1 MKSHVCKFT
10 VVLFLLSYTAC
21 LSAQINGKILDA
33 KTGQPLSGA
42 NIYSDKGVGITMS
55 DEKGEFIIKDGEPL
69 QGIDTCLLYT
79 SPSPRDS

>member
-42 NIYSDKGVGITMS
+42 NIYSDKGVGITMKKVS
-55 DEKGEFIIKDGEPL
+55 SSLKTENLCRGLIQSVF
-69 QGIDTCLLYT
+69 LLWAI
-79 SPSPRDS
+79 

>member
-42 NIYSDKGVGITMS
+42 NIYSDKGVSITMS
-55 DEKGEFIIKDGEPL
+55 DEKVSSSLKTENFCRGLIQSVF
-69 QGIDTCLLYT
+69 LLWAI
-79 SPSPRDS
+79 